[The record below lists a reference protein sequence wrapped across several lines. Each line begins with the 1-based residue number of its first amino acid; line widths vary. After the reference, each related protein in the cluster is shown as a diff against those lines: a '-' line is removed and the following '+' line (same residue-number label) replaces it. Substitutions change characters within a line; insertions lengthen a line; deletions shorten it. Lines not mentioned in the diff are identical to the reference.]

1 MTLPARPIVEIA
13 ADPTAAPAADPAADL
28 AAWARALLPRGLHV
42 LPHSHAVPVDVWMRD
57 QRRDLLLHLRAR
69 GTRVTLRAYA
79 ARDLATAILRAE
91 CDCAEHR
98 AAGAAHR
105 SVLVPGAV
113 PLAEAV
119 YAGESEAGWTGIE
132 AGLLR
137 LDGAAALFELLLG
150 RLRVALDH
158 TTDVA
163 ADRSDQPRATGL
175 DGSVTQALHE
185 PA

>member
-1 MTLPARPIVEIA
+1 MTLSSPVPAGIGA
-13 ADPTAAPAADPAADL
+13 TPAGDL
-28 AAWARALLPRGLHV
+28 AAWGRALLPRGLQV

-57 QRRDLLLHLRAR
+57 HRHDLLLHLRAR

-79 ARDLATAILRAE
+79 GQDLATAILRAE
-91 CDCAEHR
+91 CDCAAHR

-105 SVLVPGAV
+105 AVLVPGAR

-137 LDGAAALFELLLG
+137 LDGAAALFELLLS
-150 RLRVALDH
+150 RIRVALDRIPG
-158 TTDVA
+158 DSAERV
-163 ADRSDQPRATGL
+163 SQPRAAGR